1 MWFNLGDEV
10 EWKNRKGTTMDGVI
24 IYILEPGELAE
35 DVLDEKD
42 RTRIST
48 KNLGAKIV
56 PRTRRALIKV
66 VDEHEW
72 VTYHT
77 QKLGTLTKKE
87 PMEKLGIEDVMKELR
102 EIREMTERLCQTKG
116 EYKSGNARIRTVMR
130 E

>member
-1 MWFNLGDEV
+1 MRFNLGDEV
-10 EWKNRKGTTMDGVI
+10 EWQNRKGTTMRGVI

-48 KNLGAKIV
+48 KNLGAKII
-56 PRTRRALIKV
+56 PGTRRALIKV
-66 VDEHEW
+66 VDENGW

-77 QKLGTLTKKE
+77 QKLGTLTRKE
-87 PMEKLGIEDVMKELR
+87 RVEEPSIADVMKELG
-102 EIREMTERLCQTKG
+102 EIREMTEMLCQTKG
-116 EYKSGNARIRTVMR
+116 EYRSGNARIRTVMR